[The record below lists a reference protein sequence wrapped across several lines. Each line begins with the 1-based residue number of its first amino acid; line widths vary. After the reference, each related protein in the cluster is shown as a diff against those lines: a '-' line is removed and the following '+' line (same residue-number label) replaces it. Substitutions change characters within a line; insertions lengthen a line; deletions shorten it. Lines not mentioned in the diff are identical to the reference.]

1 MVKMLQEDKIAD
13 VFLSIVSANQRN
25 PYKPSF
31 SPFSFLAWF
40 SPFGGLERSDSSNAK
55 LRNYVLFPAQ

>member
-40 SPFGGLERSDSSNAK
+40 SPFGGMEVRAGAK
-55 LRNYVLFPAQ
+55 